1 MYWGESADLEMI
13 RAVVEDLSIP
23 VVANGNVR
31 CLYDA
36 HENLSKTGAAGVMS
50 ACGLLVDPALFDDSG
65 GPYSQ
70 EKARNVK
77 HRISMAGEYL
87 SVCERE
93 AASVREMRDHILCL
107 VKRLPEANKHSATG
121 FGQLLMQVTE
131 IEQFRDVL
139 HAILVY
145 RGESDSDRPA
155 KTAREIIGKPS
166 RRSESEN
173 DETPCPALQLVADDY

>member
-1 MYWGESADLEMI
+1 
-13 RAVVEDLSIP
+13 
-23 VVANGNVR
+23 
-31 CLYDA
+31 
-36 HENLSKTGAAGVMS
+36 
-50 ACGLLVDPALFDDSG
+50 
-65 GPYSQ
+65 
-70 EKARNVK
+70 
-77 HRISMAGEYL
+77 MAGEYL